1 MNQTASPPVANRP
14 SGGGTLPPSWQ
25 KGSISRRRAW
35 LLAARPRTLP
45 AAISPVIVGTAEAV
59 HEHGFRLLA
68 ALACVAVAL
77 LIQIAA
83 NFANDAFDFHRGAD
97 TPERTGPLRVTAA
110 GLIPPRDVLRA
121 MWLTIGLAALAGLY
135 LVWLGGPAILL
146 AGLLAIAATIA
157 YTGGPLPYGYAGL
170 GDLFVFLFFGLV
182 AVNGTA
188 FVQTGQLT
196 GVSLAASVPMGCLA
210 TAILVVNNLRDREGD
225 ARAGKRTL
233 AVRLGR
239 RAAIAEYIML
249 MSITFAVPL
258 VLLASGTLDLVALL
272 PLFLLPIAV
281 TMVRG
286 LLSETGPLLNA
297 RLAGTARLELL
308 FAFAFAVALV
318 R

>member
-1 MNQTASPPVANRP
+1 MPSPSP
-14 SGGGTLPPSWQ
+14 GGT
-25 KGSISRRRAW
+25 ISRRQAW

-45 AAISPVIVGTAEAV
+45 AAVSPVIVGTAVAV
-59 HEHGFRLLA
+59 HEHGFRALA

-110 GLIPPRDVLRA
+110 GLIPPREVLAA
-121 MWLTIGLAALAGLY
+121 MWLTIGLAVLAGLY
-135 LVWLGGPAILL
+135 LVWLGGVAVLL
-146 AGLLAIAATIA
+146 AGLLAIAAAIA

-188 FVQTGQLT
+188 FVQTGHLT
-196 GVSLAASVPMGCLA
+196 GLALAASVPMGCLA
-210 TAILVVNNLRDREGD
+210 MAILVVNNLRDREGD

-233 AVRLGR
+233 AARFGR
-239 RAAIAEYIML
+239 RAAIAEYILL
-249 MSITFAVPL
+249 MSITFAVPPG
-258 VLLASGTLDLVALL
+258 LLAAGALDLRALL
-272 PLFLLPIAV
+272 PLLLLPIAV
-281 TMVRG
+281 AIVRG
-286 LLSETGPLLNA
+286 LLTETGRQLNA

-308 FAFAFAVALV
+308 FAIVFAVALV